1 MGSTVDHTRG
11 SRQTDSNG
19 RDRAATFADD
29 VAAPVMVGVMH
40 ILLIIVLI
48 AVALYVVLCVDGVIP
63 NQWNVA
69 SRLKNVPLTDMPTTN
84 GFMLG
89 ILVAVILLLI

>member
-1 MGSTVDHTRG
+1 
-11 SRQTDSNG
+11 
-19 RDRAATFADD
+19 
-29 VAAPVMVGVMH
+29 MVGVMH